1 MSMVKRS
8 SPSRKYREG
17 IRLLGSLGLIPFQIG
32 KSQRRQPMYICL
44 LYKDIFFSVN
54 MDFFLFLRDASGRQA
69 KIRPKS
75 LFINAF
81 PA

>member
-1 MSMVKRS
+1 
-8 SPSRKYREG
+8 
-17 IRLLGSLGLIPFQIG
+17 
-32 KSQRRQPMYICL
+32 MYICL